1 MATDL
6 AVLNGER
13 RASSSTLGWNRSRVV
28 WPARKAK
35 VVSISSRCPDGEG
48 GIRPSGVYGYGA
60 AITAG

>member
-1 MATDL
+1 ML
-6 AVLNGER
+6 VP
-13 RASSSTLGWNRSRVV
+13 SRIRLV